1 MMIELII
8 EALGWAGAALILASY
23 ILLSNGRL
31 QGQSPVYQWMNVG
44 GSMGL
49 VLNSGWNGAIPSVA
63 LNIVWMAMGL
73 LTLWRIRTVR

>member
-1 MMIELII
+1 MTNILI

-31 QGQSPVYQWMNVG
+31 HGQSAIYQWMNAV

-49 VLNSGWNGAIPSVA
+49 LINSGWNGALPSVA
-63 LNIVWMAMGL
+63 LNAVWMAMGL
-73 LTLWRIRTVR
+73 FTLWRTRTAR